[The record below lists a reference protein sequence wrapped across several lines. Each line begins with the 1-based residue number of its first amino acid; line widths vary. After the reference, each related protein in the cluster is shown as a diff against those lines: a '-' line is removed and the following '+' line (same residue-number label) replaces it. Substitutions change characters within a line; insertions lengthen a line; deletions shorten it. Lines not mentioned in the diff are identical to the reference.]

1 VTQQARNLVIDPGD
15 QTTSRKFL
23 IRDHDAKSTAAFDA
37 VSTATGIRISKTPV
51 QAPRAN
57 TIAERCT
64 ASTRRECLDQ
74 MLIAGERHLRLILG
88 EYTDHHNTHRP
99 HRTLNQHPPNRRADP
114 PTSDTGARV
123 LRRDRPSDLIHEY
136 AQVA

>member
-74 MLIAGERHLRLILG
+74 MLIAGERHL
-88 EYTDHHNTHRP
+88 
-99 HRTLNQHPPNRRADP
+99 NQHPPNRRADP